1 MPCLNI
7 NNLVKHFDE
16 LRVFLAEF
24 SFNIL
29 AINKTKLDESIKSSE
44 LHIPC
49 HEFIRRDRNRHGEG
63 VDFFIK
69 SSNSYVVRSDLD
81 MINLENLTMEIR
93 KPNSKPFLVATW
105 YRPPCSPTDLFSSY
119 ESFIGKFST

>member
-1 MPCLNI
+1 MACLNI

-29 AINKTKLDESIKSSE
+29 AIDKTKLDESIKSSE
-44 LHIPC
+44 LHIPGY
-49 HEFIRRDRNRHGEG
+49 EFIRRGRNRHGGG
-63 VDFFIK
+63 VGFFIK
-69 SSNSYVVRSDLD
+69 SPNSYIVRSDLD
-81 MINLENLTMEIR
+81 VINLENLTMEIR
-93 KPNSKPFLVATW
+93 KPNSKPFLVTTW

>member
-1 MPCLNI
+1 MACLNI
-7 NNLVKHFDE
+7 NNHVKHFDE

-29 AINKTKLDESIKSSE
+29 AINKTKLDESIKSSK
-44 LHIPC
+44 LNIPGY
-49 HEFIRRDRNRHGEG
+49 EFIRRDRNRHGERVG
-63 VDFFIK
+63 FFIK
-69 SSNSYVVRSDLD
+69 SSNSYIVRSDLD
-81 MINLENLTMEIR
+81 VINLENLTMEIR

-105 YRPPCSPTDLFSSY
+105 YRPPCSLTDLFSSY